1 MPSSRPFRKKQFGL
15 LQNRL
20 RGLLLLVRGIAHRAC
35 AWVDE
40 IGDYRI
46 DRVFSCAGS
55 PLVVNRHKMS
65 SQSKSNGSSAVAFG
79 EWLRQLRE
87 QKGELLREVAA
98 AAEMDLAHLSKIE
111 LGQRTPTEEQTL
123 KLAKFF
129 GVPANEMQ
137 ARWIAERFRSNFG
150 DYPAAQEAIEILAEE
165 AGIYRAKRSR

>member
-1 MPSSRPFRKKQFGL
+1 
-15 LQNRL
+15 
-20 RGLLLLVRGIAHRAC
+20 
-35 AWVDE
+35 
-40 IGDYRI
+40 
-46 DRVFSCAGS
+46 
-55 PLVVNRHKMS
+55 MS